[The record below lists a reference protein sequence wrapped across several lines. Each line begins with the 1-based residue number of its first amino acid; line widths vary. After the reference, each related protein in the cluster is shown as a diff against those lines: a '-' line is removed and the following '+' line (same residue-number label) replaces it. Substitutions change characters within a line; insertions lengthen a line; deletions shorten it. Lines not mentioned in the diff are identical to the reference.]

1 MNSIVFLILL
11 TGIIMVVIGFVKSE
25 QICPPPIVQY
35 KYIPRTFEEEQ
46 ELTTPIT
53 SVFGK
58 MFSDASA
65 WQQYVGFENSP
76 RNTRRREKLDLDS
89 FQ

>member
-1 MNSIVFLILL
+1 MNSIVFLLLL
-11 TGIIMVVIGFVKSE
+11 TGIIMVVVGFVRSE

-46 ELTTPIT
+46 ELTTPVT
-53 SVFGK
+53 SVFGR

-65 WQQYVGFENSP
+65 WQQYVGFMNSP
-76 RNTRRREKLDLDS
+76 RYSDRTQKEILEQVS
-89 FQ
+89 